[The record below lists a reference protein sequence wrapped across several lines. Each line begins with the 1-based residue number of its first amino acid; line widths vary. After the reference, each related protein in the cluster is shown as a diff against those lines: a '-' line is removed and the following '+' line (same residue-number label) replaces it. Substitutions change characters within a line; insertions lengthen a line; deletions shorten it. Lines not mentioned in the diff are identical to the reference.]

1 MRRLIPI
8 IALVVAGGLPA
19 TAIAH
24 QAPTP
29 HLSCGEIDGTFTGFP
44 AGPQTVTLHT
54 AVDGVPQPDRTI
66 TAAGPDFNTS
76 SGYTNPDGASH
87 VLTAWFTW
95 TSTDGPGQ
103 TQTATSTI
111 TDCPPPAPAAGPVN
125 SQSSTS
131 SQQTQSTANST
142 NPASGNAPATAQG
155 GAPSTAGGV
164 LGTDLSAFV
173 CQSRRI
179 YTFTVRRTLE
189 GSPVVGVSKVLA
201 RGSERYGSY
210 KTKTVGGH
218 KRFVVSGDYRGLVVP
233 RGQLRTITT
242 FLKLG
247 SGKTVR
253 TVQFVRLCLSRD
265 GNPNDTP
272 SQDRASR

>member
-8 IALVVAGGLPA
+8 IALVVACCLPA
-19 TAIAH
+19 TATAH

-44 AGPQTVTLHT
+44 SGPQTVTLHT
-54 AVDGVPQPDRTI
+54 AVDGVPQPDQAI
-66 TAAGPDFNTS
+66 AAAGPDFNTS
-76 SGYTNPDGASH
+76 TGYHNPDGGSH

-103 TQTATSTI
+103 TQMATSTI
-111 TDCPPPAPAAGPVN
+111 TSCPPPAPPVVQVGSQNTN
-125 SQSSTS
+125 SQQNSSSNRT
-131 SQQTQSTANST
+131 QQNTGT
-142 NPASGNAPATAQG
+142 
-155 GAPSTAGGV
+155 APSTAGGT

-179 YTFTVRRTLE
+179 YRFTVRRTLE
-189 GSPVVGVSKVLA
+189 GSAVVGIARVLV

-210 KTKTVGGH
+210 RATTEGGR
-218 KRFVVSGDYRGLVVP
+218 KRFQVSGDYRGLIVP
-233 RGQLRTITT
+233 RGQLRTITS
-242 FLKLG
+242 FLKLADG
-247 SGKTVR
+247 RTVR

-272 SQDRASR
+272 SQNRANK